1 MDHLIINDNNWQD
14 HVEPVIDGEPK
25 KMGLIPRDY
34 SVNPVGYMACAKP
47 FDLPLIPEDEWEERL
62 AEQKARRANLIE
74 VRNRGMN
81 GQPIPSRDQNGKG
94 YCWAHSSTSACLLV
108 RALNNQ
114 PYADLSAFAVACV
127 IKNFRD
133 QGGFGSQS
141 LEFIAN
147 RGIPTSEF
155 WPQKSMGREND
166 NEKTWENAKLHRV
179 SEWMDLDPRNKAQYV
194 TCLLSNIPV
203 VADRNWWS
211 HSTCDVAIESFKPFR
226 VWTWN
231 SWSDSWKERGMGIIE
246 GSKAL
251 PDGMIAPRVLTAS
264 QT

>member
-1 MDHLIINDNNWQD
+1 MAEIIINDQNY
-14 HVEPVIDGEPK
+14 HEVIEPTINGDK
-25 KMGLIPRDY
+25 KAMGLVPRDY
-34 SVNPVGYMACAKP
+34 AANPVGYLACAKP

-62 AEQKARRANLIE
+62 KEQKARKATLKD
-74 VRNRGMN
+74 VRDRGMN

-94 YCWAHSSTSACLLV
+94 YCWAHSSTSACLIV
-108 RALNNQ
+108 RAIQGQ

-127 IKNFRD
+127 IKGFRD
-133 QGGFGSQS
+133 QGGYGSQS
-141 LEFIAN
+141 LEFIAK

-155 WPQKSMGREND
+155 WPQQSMARDND
-166 NEKTWENAKLHRV
+166 NEKTWENAALHKV
-179 SEWMDLDPRNKAQYV
+179 TEWMDLEERNKQQYV
-194 TCLLSNIPV
+194 TCLLSGIPV

-264 QT
+264 RV